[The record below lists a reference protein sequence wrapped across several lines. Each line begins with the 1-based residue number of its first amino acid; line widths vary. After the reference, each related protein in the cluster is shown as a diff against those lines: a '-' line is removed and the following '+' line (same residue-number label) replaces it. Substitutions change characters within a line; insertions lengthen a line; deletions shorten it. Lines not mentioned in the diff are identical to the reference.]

1 VNDDNEPVRPDI
13 VEALFDA
20 TQDPELSDEVAR
32 QMLLD
37 ATPAERRAVADL
49 HGALADWSWLRAR
62 GLARALGLLEP
73 WWYGGDRRPLGAI
86 LKTIPPDVADQA
98 LEELYSH
105 GWGAEDGLP
114 PRPGDNG

>member
-1 VNDDNEPVRPDI
+1 MSDGDGPVREH
-13 VEALFDA
+13 VVKALA
-20 TQDPELSDEVAR
+20 AAVQDPEISDETTVE
-32 QMLLD
+32 MLLD
-37 ATPAERRAVADL
+37 ATPAERQAASDL

-62 GLARALGLLEP
+62 GLARALRLLEP

-105 GWGAEDGLP
+105 GWSEADGLP
-114 PRPGDNG
+114 PRPGSDG